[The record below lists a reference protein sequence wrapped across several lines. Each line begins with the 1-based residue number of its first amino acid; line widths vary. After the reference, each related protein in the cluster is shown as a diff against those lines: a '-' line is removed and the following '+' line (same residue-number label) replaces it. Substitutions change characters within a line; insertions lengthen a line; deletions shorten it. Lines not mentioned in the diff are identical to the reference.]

1 MRKAVYAK
9 DSQSQ
14 RPQPVSN
21 RQRSYRA
28 SGLALTGCQENAKM
42 GNQRATNEGSDSRR
56 RRRNKG
62 CGRSGGAGFGAVKK
76 QQKFFHSP
84 RFDLVSKPRPF
95 RTSFSPTGKALLPA
109 WGWDRQNAALPA
121 RNGECAL
128 PKFLC

>member
-84 RFDLVSKPRPF
+84 FHAQMQEMPMRFSGAKMPAGRSPRQ
-95 RTSFSPTGKALLPA
+95 SGL
-109 WGWDRQNAALPA
+109 
-121 RNGECAL
+121 
-128 PKFLC
+128 